1 MTGPR
6 GAGKT
11 TFCELLFS
19 RLTLN
24 EPIAPE
30 RVGPPVPRSLG
41 LFSHRA
47 SGIEGYDLEIRT
59 NGATSSGGVAPGSR
73 LLPLARRSIKAP
85 ASEWSGGNLGPWVFS
100 QNAFERAQ
108 KSFEA
113 AFDGLE
119 QGGLF
124 VLDEVGPLE
133 LTLRRGYAPL
143 LPRVAALPRFVVVIR
158 PGLIDSLREELARLS
173 GSVQTPGTGRQ
184 VMLFEIEPG
193 ILEDQ
198 NERRRLL
205 REAEEALA

>member
-24 EPIAPE
+24 APIAPE
-30 RVGPPVPRSLG
+30 RVGPPIPRSLG

-59 NGATSSGGVAPGSR
+59 NGATSSGGVEPRSR
-73 LLPLARRSIKAP
+73 LLPLARSSIQGP
-85 ASEWSGGNLGPWVFS
+85 GPEWSGGNLGPWVFS
-100 QNAFERAQ
+100 QDAFERAQ

-133 LTLRRGYAPL
+133 LTLRRGYLPL

-205 REAEEALA
+205 REAEEALV